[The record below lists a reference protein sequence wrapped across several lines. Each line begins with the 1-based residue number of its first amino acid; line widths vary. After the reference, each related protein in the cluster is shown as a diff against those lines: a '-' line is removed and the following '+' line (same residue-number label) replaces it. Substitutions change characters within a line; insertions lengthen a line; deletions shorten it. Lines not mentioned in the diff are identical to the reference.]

1 MERKRMPRVALLIET
16 TRSYTREMLAGVRRY
31 VAEHGPW
38 SAFVELRALES
49 GPPPWLRHWD
59 GDGILTRTFTPEMN
73 RAVAETGLPAVELR
87 STNLPHGRPFVGMDN
102 RLIGQAVAEHF
113 LRRGYRQ
120 FATYG
125 LTSETYFVQRV
136 ENFGDRVRREGASCD
151 ALPVTHA
158 DQPRDWEESQAEL
171 IRVLR
176 ALPKPVGVFAANDPL
191 AVHLLDAC
199 LRAGLA
205 VPEDIAVVGC
215 ENEETLCAWANP
227 PLTSVRLDGPGVGYE
242 AARVL
247 DGLMRGQPAPDGPI
261 LIPPRGIVVRE
272 SSDDAGV
279 RDALVARAC
288 RMFRE
293 SAASGQAVTVEE
305 VCTALRASRST
316 LERRMKAALG
326 RTPKEEIRRMR
337 LRVVERLL
345 TETDL
350 TLEDVAERTGFPHAS
365 HLHHEFRKRHGI
377 TPGAF
382 RRGMR
387 GEGEG

>member
-1 MERKRMPRVALLIET
+1 MERRRIPRVALLIET
-16 TRSYTREMLAGVRRY
+16 TRTYTREILGGVRRY

-49 GPPPWLRHWD
+49 GPPPWLRGWD
-59 GDGILTRTFTPEMN
+59 GDGILTRTFTAEMN
-73 RAVAETGLPAVELR
+73 RAVADTGLPAVELR
-87 STNLPHGRPFVGMDN
+87 STSLPHDRPFVGTDN

-113 LRRGYRQ
+113 LRRGYRH

-125 LTSETYFVQRV
+125 LTSETFFVQRV
-136 ENFGDRVRREGASCD
+136 DNFRERVRREGATCD
-151 ALPVTHA
+151 ALPLTDA
-158 DQPRDWEESQAEL
+158 DQPLDWEESQAEL

-176 ALPKPVGVFAANDPL
+176 GLPKPVGVFAANDPL
-191 AVHLLDAC
+191 GVHLLDAC

-205 VPEDIAVVGC
+205 VPEEIAVVGC

-227 PLTSVRLDGPGVGYE
+227 PLSSVRLDGPGVGYA

-247 DGLMRGQPAPDGPI
+247 DGLMRGGPVPEDPV

-279 RDALVARAC
+279 RDSLVARAC

-293 SAASGQAVTVEE
+293 SAASGRPVTVEE
-305 VCTALRASRST
+305 ACAALRASRST

-337 LRVVERLL
+337 LREVERLL
-345 TETDL
+345 AETDL

-365 HLHHEFRKRHGI
+365 HLHHEFRRRHGV
-377 TPGAF
+377 TPGVF
-382 RRGMR
+382 RRRMR
-387 GEGEG
+387 GTADG